1 MLDAY
6 NVRYNELVM
15 TNKLKITTV
24 GSSAGV
30 VLPKEILAKLRVGK
44 GDMLSVT
51 ETPDGIELRAYDDEF
66 AEQMSIAE
74 QVMREDR
81 DVLRKLA
88 E

>member
-1 MLDAY
+1 MTQRY
-6 NVRYNELVM
+6 NVHYNPDM
-15 TNKLKITTV
+15 TTKLKITTV
-24 GSSAGV
+24 GSSVGV
-30 VLPKEILAKLRVGK
+30 VLPKDVLARLRVEK
-44 GDMLSVT
+44 GDTLYVT
-51 ETPDGIELRAYDDEF
+51 ETPDGIELRAFDEEF

>member
-1 MLDAY
+1 
-6 NVRYNELVM
+6 M
-15 TNKLKITTV
+15 TAKLKITTV
-24 GSSAGV
+24 GNSVGV
-30 VLPKEILAKLRVGK
+30 VLPKDILERLRVDK

-51 ETPDGIELRAYDDEF
+51 ETPDGIELRPFDPEF
-66 AEQMSIAE
+66 PEQMAIAE

>member
-1 MLDAY
+1 M
-6 NVRYNELVM
+6 V
-15 TNKLKITTV
+15 NKLKITTV